1 MGKKAYFFI
10 AIGSLLLG
18 SFFFKHNQFAK
29 AEKLCPFCND
39 AILERQAFYEDD
51 QVIALY
57 NFKPACKGHCLII
70 PKRHHT
76 RFESLSEEEL
86 SRLGLAIQKVHK
98 AASTVFKTSSY
109 MLLQKNGKEVGQSVP
124 HIHIHY
130 IPRKIGDRFQ
140 LIFLF
145 KILLAH
151 LYPQLSEAKM
161 EKYTFEMKEA
171 IKKES

>member
-1 MGKKAYFFI
+1 MGKKAYFFT

-39 AILERQAFYEDD
+39 AVLEKQAFYEDD
-51 QVIALY
+51 RVIALY

-109 MLLQKNGKEVGQSVP
+109 LLLQKNGKEVGQSVP

-151 LYPQLSEAKM
+151 LLPQLSNYEIKTCKALM
-161 EKYTFEMKEA
+161 EKEIY
-171 IKKES
+171 